1 MDVVVRPW
9 TEQDAGALEAAVQ
22 ESREHLRPWMAWA
35 DGGVDVGWR
44 RRWIREQNEAEAA
57 GGDRVRGA
65 FAGAAVVGAGGL
77 HRRIGPEALEIG
89 YWVHAAWTRRGVAT
103 AIATAL
109 VAEAFADARIVAVEI
124 HHDAGNAAS
133 GAVAA
138 KAGFTPVGARAR
150 APVAPADGPTE
161 RIWRLT
167 RDQYRKRI

>member
-9 TEQDAGALEAAVQ
+9 TEEDAEALEAAVE

-35 DGGVDVGWR
+35 AGGVDVAWR
-44 RRWIREQNEAEAA
+44 RGWIRQQNEGETA

-65 FAGAAVVGAGGL
+65 FVSDAVVGGGGL
-77 HRRIGPEALEIG
+77 HRRLGPDALEMG

-103 AIATAL
+103 AIAAAL
-109 VAEAFADARIVAVEI
+109 VAEAFADDRIVAVEI
-124 HHDAGNAAS
+124 HHDPGNAAS

-138 KAGFTPVGARAR
+138 KAGFTTVGERPR
-150 APVAPADGPTE
+150 PPVAPADGPTE
-161 RIWRLT
+161 RVWRLT